1 MAYTRARSKQ
11 VPKAMARGIQLRR
24 LSNSHLEI
32 LGVHDAL
39 PEDGDGDGRD
49 RVGTSNSMLVA
60 ATSEVRDCL
69 EETLALLQQALDRSR
84 GH

>member
-1 MAYTRARSKQ
+1 
-11 VPKAMARGIQLRR
+11 MARGIKLRR
-24 LSNSHLEI
+24 LTNSHLEI

-39 PEDGDGDGRD
+39 PEDGDGRD
-49 RVGTSNSMLVA
+49 RVRTGNSMVAA

-84 GH
+84 EP